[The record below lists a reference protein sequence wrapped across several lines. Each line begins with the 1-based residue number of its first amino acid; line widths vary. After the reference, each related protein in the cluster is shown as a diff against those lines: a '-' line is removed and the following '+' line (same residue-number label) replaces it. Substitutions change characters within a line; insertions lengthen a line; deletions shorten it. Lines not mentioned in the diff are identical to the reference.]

1 MASLEKRN
9 QTYRIV
15 FMYGGKRHGFSLGTG
30 DRREAESLAGGVE
43 KVLMRL
49 EQKLL
54 KLPPGVDIVAFV
66 QNDGRIEEPEAPPAA
81 DPVTFA
87 QFRDRYLAT
96 HEGGAMENNSL
107 VTVRIHLSHLA
118 KTLGERFP
126 MASLTAADLQRH
138 IARRSAMKGARGRRL
153 SPATIRK
160 ELASFRAAWN
170 WATHMGIVAG
180 SFPNRGL
187 VFPKTDEKPPFMTWQ
202 EIERRIQ
209 VGGLS
214 DAQIAELWDALFLTL
229 PEIED
234 LLTLVQST
242 ARQPWIYPMILFAA
256 HTGAR
261 RSEMIRAQI
270 ADVDFEGGTILIREK
285 KRSRGQRT
293 TRRVPLSY
301 RLARVLKDWIE
312 HHPGGQCL
320 FGQAETV
327 VHSKTKRAGS
337 SPLTRDEAHDH
348 FKRTL
353 AGSKWKVIRGWHVL
367 RHSFASNCAAR
378 GVDQRL
384 IDSWLGHT
392 TEIRKRYLHLIPS
405 NESTALRSVFGEE

>member
-43 KVLMRL
+43 KTLMRI

-54 KLPPGVDIVAFV
+54 KVPTGVDIVTFV
-66 QNDGRIEEPEAPPAA
+66 QNDGRIEPVETSPAVEPI
-81 DPVTFA
+81 TFA

-96 HEGGAMENNSL
+96 HAGGAMESNSL
-107 VTVRIHLSHLA
+107 GTVRIHLGHIA
-118 KTLGERFP
+118 ATLGERFP
-126 MASLTAADLQRH
+126 LPSLASSDLQSH
-138 IARRSAMKGARGRRL
+138 ITRRAAMKGARGRRL
-153 SPATIRK
+153 SPTTIRK
-160 ELASFRAAWN
+160 ELATLRAAWN
-170 WATHMGIVAG
+170 WAVHTGLVTGH
-180 SFPNRGL
+180 FPNRGL

-209 VGGLS
+209 AGGLS
-214 DAQIAELWDALFLTL
+214 DKQKAELWNALFLTL
-229 PEIED
+229 AEIDE
-234 LLTLVQST
+234 LLAYARSA
-242 ARQPWIYPMILFAA
+242 ARQPWVYPMFVFAA

-261 RSEMIRAQI
+261 RSEMIRAQA
-270 ADVDFEGGTILIREK
+270 ADVDFEAGTVLIREK
-285 KRSRGQRT
+285 KRARGIRT
-293 TRRVPLSY
+293 TRRVPLSS
-301 RLARVLKDWIE
+301 RLAEVLRGWLE
-312 HHPGGQCL
+312 VHPGGQTL
-320 FGQAETV
+320 FGQETAV
-327 VHSKTKRAGS
+327 VRSKTKRSAAT
-337 SPLTRDEAHDH
+337 PLTRDEAHDH

-353 AGSKWKVIRGWHVL
+353 SGGKWEVLRGWHVL
-367 RHSFASNCAAR
+367 RHSFASNCAAK

-405 NESTALRSVFGEE
+405 NEKQALGGVFG